1 MRLQIRGSEHIH
13 IMNPDNKRETL
24 SDRLKRAGVTTIA
37 GQIQADGSGSEVVS
51 MLQGEL
57 RDKPI
62 SWLIQAAQ
70 HYEATGHLLIGN
82 PACTVNV
89 QFGLG
94 KPLHAYS
101 PFGQGVAVVID
112 LFNWKDGRVR
122 FEEGKQ
128 PEAASIQDTAEEIL
142 RQGNSFMED
151 LFFLE
156 QNAISEVSFLLR
168 PPGKLAPGELEA
180 RLARGASIDP
190 RAQTEFYGNIY
201 GTLNLK
207 DIAERM
213 GLRHDQWVT
222 MAANLLRLGLL
233 LAPDGRSLKIPDRD
247 TIEVPMPVMPTTG
260 AETLP
265 LSMPLPPPAARSND
279 APTPPVI
286 GWGAIEFQTASAP
299 APASTQEQPQS
310 ASPGLIMLGTPAN
323 SIELEPAR
331 ANAVWRIL
339 NNPDTGILTFEV
351 FQFFL
356 EREFARAR
364 RFGTMLALITLC
376 VKPDTPD
383 GSMPAEALAMLT
395 GAVSSIKRD
404 VDMLGHF
411 GNRAFGLL
419 LPNIES
425 SQACN
430 LADRISADL
439 PGLAPDLARYRPSLY
454 FGIASVP
461 QDGTDLASLVSAA
474 QKAMIAAADR
484 NVLRLQACELT

>member
-1 MRLQIRGSEHIH
+1 
-13 IMNPDNKRETL
+13 MNADNKRETL

-37 GQIQADGSGSEVVS
+37 GQIQADGSGSEVAA

-57 RDKPI
+57 REKPI
-62 SWLIQAAQ
+62 SWLLQAAQ
-70 HYEATGHLLIGN
+70 HCEATGHLLIGN

-112 LFNWKDGRVR
+112 LFNWKDGKVR

-142 RQGNSFMED
+142 RQGNSFMDD
-151 LFFLE
+151 LYFLE

-190 RAQTEFYGNIY
+190 RTQTEFFGNIY

-233 LAPDGRSLKIPDRD
+233 LAPDGRSLKLPDRD
-247 TIEVPMPVMPTTG
+247 TIEVPMPVMPATG

-265 LSMPLPPPAARSND
+265 LSMPLPPPPPDRATEV
-279 APTPPVI
+279 PEPPVI
-286 GWGAIEFQTASAP
+286 GWGAIEFQTG
-299 APASTQEQPQS
+299 PASTQKQPP
-310 ASPGLIMLGTPAN
+310 SPGSGQIMLGTPGN

-356 EREFARAR
+356 DREFARAR
-364 RFGTMLALITLC
+364 RFGTMLALTTFC

-383 GSMPAEALAMLT
+383 CSMPAEALAMLT
-395 GAVSSIKRD
+395 GAVSAIKRD

-411 GNRAFGLL
+411 GNRSFGLL

-474 QKAMIAAADR
+474 QKAMITAADR
-484 NVLRLQACELT
+484 NVLRLQACELS

>member
-1 MRLQIRGSEHIH
+1 
-13 IMNPDNKRETL
+13 MNPDNKRETL
-24 SDRLKRAGVTTIA
+24 SDRLKRAGVTTMA
-37 GQIQADGSGSEVVS
+37 GQSHTDGSGSEAAS

-57 RDKPI
+57 REKPI
-62 SWLIQAAQ
+62 SWLLQAAQ
-70 HYEATGHLLIGN
+70 HYEVTGHLLVGN

-101 PFGQGVAVVID
+101 PVGQGVAVVID
-112 LFNWKDGRVR
+112 LFNWKDGKIR

-128 PEAASIQDTAEEIL
+128 PEAASIQDTTEELL
-142 RQGNSFMED
+142 RQGNSFIED
-151 LFFLE
+151 LYFLE

-190 RAQTEFYGNIY
+190 RAQSDFFGNIY

-233 LAPDGRSLKIPDRD
+233 LAPDGRSLKLPDRD
-247 TIEVPMPVMPTTG
+247 SIEVPMPVMPATG
-260 AETLP
+260 AETIP
-265 LSMPLPPPAARSND
+265 LSMPLPPPPPDREAD
-279 APTPPVI
+279 APRPPIV
-286 GWGAIEFQTASAP
+286 GWGAIEPQTPPAPAPVLASAP
-299 APASTQEQPQS
+299 AEPP
-310 ASPGLIMLGTPAN
+310 SPDVIMLGAPSN

-339 NNPDTGILTFEV
+339 NNPETGILTFEV

-356 EREFARAR
+356 DREFARAR
-364 RFGTMLALITLC
+364 RFGTMLALTTFC

-395 GAVSSIKRD
+395 GAVSTIKRD

-411 GNRAFGLL
+411 GNRSFGLL

-439 PGLAPDLARYRPSLY
+439 PGLAPDLARYKPSLH

-474 QKAMIAAADR
+474 QKAMIAAANQ
-484 NVLRLQACELT
+484 NVLRLQACELG